1 MERLAH
7 SRVDQLVSS
16 KRALQGGQRMEK
28 DKISNPKVHVEE
40 FKRLQDLYELN
51 ILDTIDEQRFDR
63 ITSLVSR
70 TLGFSS
76 VLISLI
82 DENRQWFKSRC
93 NFTVRETTRDIS
105 FCAHAINAESGNL
118 VIPDTKADVRFCDN
132 PLVTGPPNIRA
143 YVGIV
148 LRSPNGLPLGT
159 LCAIDYKPMEITE
172 DVIATLKEF
181 ASIAEAELLRSI
193 VGSEWDRSIVRTNMH
208 SDQIATSSAEFC
220 KNAQVV
226 IDSDFSQNIAVLVV
240 DVPQISRLKK
250 TYGAATIEK
259 YTTELARRI
268 RLGLSNRKYLLGHDD
283 HRLFSSIVQLKSLDE
298 SEMFNLRDILAA
310 NVGNRIQTDKITIL
324 TPINIGCAVRNHADD
339 TFDCLSLNARIAI
352 DYAGSTTQGFHFNIY
367 RPGMGERATRKRMVI
382 DRLNQA
388 LKDDIIHLVFQ
399 PKISLIDNSIIGAEA
414 LIRWEDPDIG
424 QISPLEII
432 EKAEELQELLYLDQW
447 VYERTCRALLSL
459 SEQGVCAPRISINV
473 SEETLLHQNF
483 SKWVKMIPELHNI
496 SSHLIE
502 FEILESAVLKE
513 KGKLITDIHDCQKSG
528 FTFTLDDFG
537 TGYSSL
543 AHLTELP
550 INSVKIDKAFI
561 QHIVHSQ
568 EHSAVFRRIIEI
580 GHALGKKVIAEG
592 VENIAQYLIIRSSG
606 CDIIQGF
613 YFSRPVGL
621 DRLSELLQANGG
633 KINAPGMEGI

>member
-1 MERLAH
+1 M
-7 SRVDQLVSS
+7 
-16 KRALQGGQRMEK
+16 GNN
-28 DKISNPKVHVEE
+28 KIFNPKVHVEE

-51 ILDTIDEQRFDR
+51 ILDTNDEQRFDR

-70 TLGFSS
+70 TLGFST

-93 NFTVRETTRDIS
+93 NFTVQETTRDIS
-105 FCAHAINAESGNL
+105 FCAHAINEESGNL
-118 VIPDTKADVRFCDN
+118 IIPDTKADERFCDN
-132 PLVTGPPNIRA
+132 PLVIGSPYIRA

-148 LRSPNGLPLGT
+148 LRSPNGLPMGT
-159 LCAIDYKPMEITE
+159 LCAIDYEPKEITE
-172 DVIATLKEF
+172 DVVETLKEF

-208 SDQIATSSAEFC
+208 SDKIATSSAEFF
-220 KNAQVV
+220 KNAQSV
-226 IDSDFSQNIAVLVV
+226 IDNEFAQNVAVLVV

-283 HRLFSSIVQLKSLDE
+283 HRLFSLVVQLKSSDE
-298 SEMFNLRDILAA
+298 SEIFTLRDTLFA
-310 NVGNRIQTDKITIL
+310 NVGNRIQTDDITIL
-324 TPINIGCAVRNHADD
+324 TPINIGCAVQNHESN

-352 DYAGSTTQGFHFNIY
+352 DYAGSNTQGFHFNTY
-367 RPGMGERATRKRMVI
+367 RPGMGERATRKRTI
-382 DRLNQA
+382 AERLKQA
-388 LKDDIIHLVFQ
+388 LENDIVYLAFQ
-399 PKISLIDNSIIGAEA
+399 PKISLSDNSIIGAEA

-424 QISPLEII
+424 RISPLEII
-432 EKAEELQELLYLDQW
+432 EAAEELQELLYLDQW
-447 VYERTCRALLSL
+447 VYDRTCRALFSL
-459 SEQGVCAPRISINV
+459 GEQGLCAPRISINV

-483 SKWVKMIPELHNI
+483 SRWAKTAPESHNV
-496 SSHLIE
+496 SNCLIE

-513 KGKLITDIHDCQKSG
+513 KSKLIADIHQCQESG

-550 INSVKIDKAFI
+550 IDSVKIDKTFI
-561 QHIVHSQ
+561 QHIVHSK

-580 GHALGKKVIAEG
+580 GHALGKKVVAEG

-613 YFSRPVGL
+613 YFSRPVGI
-621 DRLSELLQANGG
+621 DKFSELLQSNGG
-633 KINAPGMEGI
+633 KINPPGMEGI